1 MVRTSPLHGETHSA
15 PGSVVRIRPGPSL
28 QMPAKSS
35 SNSYLSRG
43 FGPST
48 MPNFRYISWSEYG
61 NLAEA
66 LAEKVRANGKH
77 YDLVVG
83 IARGGIPVAMVV
95 SDHLNVKIDFVNV
108 KSYSSIGQR
117 TAPRI
122 LSTLV
127 EGVEGKDVLL
137 VDDLVDQGDTI
148 VFLKKYLEDQRPR
161 SLETAVMFKKPWSKA
176 EPDYSLET
184 VSEWVVFPFELGEVG
199 RQRASLEAQTRE

>member
-1 MVRTSPLHGETHSA
+1 
-15 PGSVVRIRPGPSL
+15 
-28 QMPAKSS
+28 
-35 SNSYLSRG
+35 
-43 FGPST
+43 

-66 LAEKVRANGKH
+66 LAEKVRANGRR

-108 KSYSSIGQR
+108 KSYNDIGKR

-137 VDDLVDQGDTI
+137 VDDLVDQGDTLA
-148 VFLKKYLEDQRPR
+148 FMKKYLADQRPV
-161 SLETAVMFKKPWSKA
+161 SLETAVLFRKPWSKVG
-176 EPDYSLET
+176 PDYFLET

-199 RQRASLEAQTRE
+199 RQRAAMEAASKAEK

>member
-1 MVRTSPLHGETHSA
+1 MAR
-15 PGSVVRIRPGPSL
+15 
-28 QMPAKSS
+28 Q
-35 SNSYLSRG
+35 
-43 FGPST
+43 

-108 KSYSSIGQR
+108 KSYNDIGKR

-122 LSTLV
+122 LTTLT
-127 EGVEGKDVLL
+127 EGVAGKEVLL
-137 VDDLVDQGDTI
+137 VDDLVDQGDTMA
-148 VFLKKYLEDQRPR
+148 FMKKYLLEQKPK
-161 SLETAVMFKKPWSKA
+161 SLETAVMFKKPWSTE
-176 EPDYSLET
+176 EPDYYLEN
-184 VSEWVVFPFELGEVG
+184 VSEWIVFPFELGEVG
-199 RQRASLEAQTRE
+199 RQKAEMETNLKTER